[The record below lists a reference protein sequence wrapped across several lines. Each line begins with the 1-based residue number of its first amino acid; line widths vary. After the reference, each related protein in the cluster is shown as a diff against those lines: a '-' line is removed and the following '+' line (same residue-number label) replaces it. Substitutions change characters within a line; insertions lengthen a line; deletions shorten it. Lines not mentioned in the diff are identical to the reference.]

1 MVICSALIK
10 QIKTA
15 FDLLNFMGK
24 IKMTEEKVIQELR
37 ARAKLSEDKIKSLE
51 ELIQRKDDLVKP
63 WLEEAQRKTELYEK
77 TRDEYF
83 SLLIRNERMEISREV
98 DITNMKRT
106 NHDVIQQSIAMD
118 IENRKLKEK
127 IKKLKSIKK

>member
-1 MVICSALIK
+1 
-10 QIKTA
+10 
-15 FDLLNFMGK
+15 
-24 IKMTEEKVIQELR
+24 MTEEKVIQELR